1 METERINYTITF
13 LSDWHAGSGLSSGAD
28 ADSVV
33 IKDKKNLPY
42 LPGKTIKGLL
52 KDVFEDFKEVQP
64 TLVNDE
70 FIKTYFGNFIKKQN
84 EPHQGQLFFSNTE
97 LNELEKSEISKEK
110 QNESQ
115 QGQLFFSNAELSKK
129 EKSEISKDM
138 SNLLYRNIASTKIG
152 KNGVAEKGSLRTMQV
167 CVPIVLEGYIDGINK
182 NDVEKFEKALKCIR
196 HLGANRNRGLGRCKL
211 EIKNIKL

>member
-1 METERINYTITF
+1 MGTKKINYTITF

-33 IKDKKNLPY
+33 IKDKNNLPY

-64 TLVNDE
+64 TLVNND

-84 EPHQGQLFFSNTE
+84 ESH
-97 LNELEKSEISKEK
+97 
-110 QNESQ
+110 
-115 QGQLFFSNAELSKK
+115 QGQLFFSNAELNKK
-129 EKSEISKDM
+129 EKSEISKEM
-138 SNLLYRNIASTKIG
+138 SNFLYRNIASTKIG
-152 KNGVAEKGSLRTMQV
+152 KNGVAENGSLRTMQV
-167 CVPIVLEGYIDGINK
+167 CVPVVLEAYIDGVLET
-182 NDVEKFEKALKCIR
+182 DVEKFEKALKCIR

-211 EIKNIKL
+211 EIKTN

>member
-1 METERINYTITF
+1 MGTKRINYTITF

-33 IKDKKNLPY
+33 IKDKNNLPY

-64 TLVNDE
+64 SLLKNG
-70 FIKTYFGNFIKKQN
+70 FIKEYFGEYDKEQK
-84 EPHQGQLFFSNTE
+84 ESSQGQLF
-97 LNELEKSEISKEK
+97 L
-110 QNESQ
+110 
-115 QGQLFFSNAELSKK
+115 SNAELNKK

-167 CVPIVLEGYIDGINK
+167 CVPVVLEGYIDGVLET
-182 NDVEKFEKALKCIR
+182 DVEKFDKALKCIR
-196 HLGANRNRGLGRCKL
+196 HLGANRNRGLGRCKF
-211 EIKNIKL
+211 EIKTN

>member
-1 METERINYTITF
+1 MGTKKINYIITF

-33 IKDKKNLPY
+33 IKDKNNLPY

-52 KDVFEDFKEVQP
+52 KDVFEDFKDAQP
-64 TLVNDE
+64 SLINDE
-70 FIKTYFGNFIKKQN
+70 FIKSYFGKYIK
-84 EPHQGQLFFSNTE
+84 ER
-97 LNELEKSEISKEK
+97 KESHK
-110 QNESQ
+110 
-115 QGQLFFSNAELSKK
+115 GLLFFSNAELNEL

-167 CVPIVLEGYIDGINK
+167 CVPVVLEGYIDGVLET
-182 NDVEKFEKALKCIR
+182 DVEKFEKALKCIR

-211 EIKNIKL
+211 EIKIN

>member
-33 IKDKKNLPY
+33 IKDKNYLPY

-52 KDVFEDFKEVQP
+52 KDIFEDFKEVQP
-64 TLVNDE
+64 TLVDE
-70 FIKTYFGNFIKKQN
+70 DFIKTYFGNYIGEQK
-84 EPHQGQLFFSNTE
+84 ESHQGLLFFSNAE
-97 LNELEKSEISKEK
+97 LHELEKSEISKE
-110 QNESQ
+110 
-115 QGQLFFSNAELSKK
+115 
-129 EKSEISKDM
+129 M

-167 CVPIVLEGYIDGINK
+167 CVPVVLEGYIDGVLET
-182 NDVEKFEKALKCIR
+182 DVEKFDKALKCIR